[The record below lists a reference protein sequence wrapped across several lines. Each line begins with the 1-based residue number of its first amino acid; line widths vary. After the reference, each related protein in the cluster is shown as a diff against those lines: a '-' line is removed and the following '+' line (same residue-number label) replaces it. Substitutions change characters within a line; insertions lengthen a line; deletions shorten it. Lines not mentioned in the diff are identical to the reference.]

1 MSKAKP
7 PVKVQLSSPGGSQGS
22 ICKSPLK
29 DNQGTAMVLTLS
41 AVALLSLLGVWL
53 VVQSGSTHR
62 MTQSLERRESTFN
75 LAEGAL
81 QLSWRCLQTESN
93 EKILKDLRKKQDVTP
108 APGIVSYMKPNQSV
122 DNQTKASRTLTPR
135 LMFLETA
142 TVPGWDMSKFR
153 GYYYLAQGEGRED
166 LPDQKGGPARSHVV
180 MVVQKIGQ
188 VSSR

>member
-1 MSKAKP
+1 MKTPNPP
-7 PVKVQLSSPGGSQGS
+7 PVETQTLIPGKSMVS
-22 ICKSPLK
+22 ILRSPLK
-29 DNQGTAMVLTLS
+29 DNHGMAMVLTLS

-81 QLSWRCLQTESN
+81 RLSWRCLQTESN

-108 APGIVSYMKPNQSV
+108 VESVPYMQAKQPV

-135 LMFLETA
+135 LMFLEA
-142 TVPGWDMSKFR
+142 QSVPGWDMSKFR

-166 LPDQKGGPARSHVV
+166 LPHQKGGPAQSEVV
-180 MVVQKIGQ
+180 TFVQKIGQ
-188 VSSR
+188 VRSR